1 MAETDDQIDFF
12 KRADDIIAVANEQL
26 KTQRS
31 DRVAASTAFGAARF
45 AVWAVCTT
53 ATQQSEIAQRR
64 ELFLESFITG
74 YRQMLIDNFNDHE
87 KNFDTYHPALTTP
100 MPGQPIS

>member
-1 MAETDDQIDFF
+1 MAESDDQMDFF
-12 KRADDIIAVANEQL
+12 KRADDVIAVANEQL
-26 KTQRS
+26 KTSRS
-31 DRVAASTAFGAARF
+31 DRVAASTAFAAARF

-53 ATQQSEIAQRR
+53 TTEQSQVAQRR
-64 ELFLESFITG
+64 DQFLENFVTG

-100 MPGQPIS
+100 APL